1 MWFARPGQRRESA
14 VSITGTLGQRQRRFQ
29 SGRVSGLATRSPLSP
44 TLWWVLHSRWMPVD
58 RPSVVVVACTARI
71 SYRKPRP
78 VWTFDERQR
87 FFGGTTLTQERNFLM
102 LRYRYCDVAHLCYLY
117 LRQRANSRTARPATS
132 QIDGSGTNVA
142 VAPRKAPE
150 SEARSLGQRLD
161 VGKPPDGERWLPI
174 LTDN

>member
-78 VWTFDERQR
+78 VWTFDERQGLAR
-87 FFGGTTLTQERNFLM
+87 TSSYLAGLFRPGLPLLERKG
-102 LRYRYCDVAHLCYLY
+102 
-117 LRQRANSRTARPATS
+117 P
-132 QIDGSGTNVA
+132 
-142 VAPRKAPE
+142 
-150 SEARSLGQRLD
+150 
-161 VGKPPDGERWLPI
+161 
-174 LTDN
+174 